1 MLSDTIVV
9 VNNEIAF
16 SGGSALESEPRR
28 LGAAMNDRAGQ
39 AAILEGEATRDAVE
53 PGRVD
58 LDVLGD
64 HVGYLI
70 RRVQLWIF
78 QDFERTLAS
87 VDIRPAEYSVLCV
100 VGANPGLPQT
110 KLAETLGIERA
121 RLVRLLD
128 GLEARNLAKRVPSA
142 SDRRS
147 HELHLTRE
155 GEAFLVQL
163 KALAREHEDH
173 VEQRLGTKGRRDL
186 LALLQRF
193 LAA

>member
-1 MLSDTIVV
+1 LSDTIVV
-9 VNNEIAF
+9 VNNEMACTGPVTF
-16 SGGSALESEPRR
+16 NFCTQRF
-28 LGAAMNDRAGQ
+28 GAPMNDRAGQ
-39 AAILEGEATRDAVE
+39 ASLLEQEAAHAA
-53 PGRVD
+53 GRVD
-58 LDVLGD
+58 LDVLDG

-87 VDIRPAEYSVLCV
+87 ADIRPAEYSVLCV

-110 KLAETLGIERA
+110 RLAETLGIERA

-163 KALAREHEDH
+163 KALAREHESH

-193 LAA
+193 MSA